1 MKTIASSG
9 FLLSLAGWALLVL
22 TFVNLLSGSLETREC
37 GTDCVRNYYFGA
49 SLLGVIALLAALL
62 TVFPRSTRSLGSV
75 TLVIALPL
83 VAIAGGIYLI
93 GNYGHL
99 LH

>member
-9 FLLSLAGWALLVL
+9 FLLSLAGWALLIL
-22 TFVNLLSGSLETREC
+22 TFINLLSGSLETREC

-49 SLLGVIALLAALL
+49 SALGVIALLAALL
-62 TVFPRSTRSLGSV
+62 TVFPRRTRSLGSI
-75 TLVIALPL
+75 TLLLSLPL
-83 VAIAGGIYLI
+83 VAIAGGVYAI

-99 LH
+99 IH